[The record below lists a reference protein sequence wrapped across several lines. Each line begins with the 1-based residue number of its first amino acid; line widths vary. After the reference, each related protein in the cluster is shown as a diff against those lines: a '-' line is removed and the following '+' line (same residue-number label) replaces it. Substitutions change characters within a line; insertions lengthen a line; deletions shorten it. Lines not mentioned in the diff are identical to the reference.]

1 MSELSCNWLGLNLSH
16 DSIHEW
22 TINKSCNSSKS
33 ITNYFH
39 LTVPSI
45 SVALAPGRSTLHR
58 RLNPH
63 VKERIREKTGH
74 TYTKINK
81 SPSNNK
87 TDDEENPKDLI
98 IIGKQKLFEK
108 ANHFFSPD
116 CRAHVKT
123 MKKNAWIY
131 VLFAWATTILL
142 LLKYN
147 YHRHYFL

>member
-108 ANHFFSPD
+108 ANHFFFSWLQST
-116 CRAHVKT
+116 C
-123 MKKNAWIY
+123 KNHEEKRLNLCALCLSY
-131 VLFAWATTILL
+131 YNTTTTKIQLP
-142 LLKYN
+142 
-147 YHRHYFL
+147 

>member
-1 MSELSCNWLGLNLSH
+1 MSVA
-16 DSIHEW
+16 
-22 TINKSCNSSKS
+22 
-33 ITNYFH
+33 
-39 LTVPSI
+39 VPSFT
-45 SVALAPGRSTLHR
+45 LAVEASRASLHR

-123 MKKNAWIY
+123 MKKNA
-131 VLFAWATTILL
+131 
-142 LLKYN
+142 
-147 YHRHYFL
+147 

>member
-1 MSELSCNWLGLNLSH
+1 MSELSCNWLSLNLSH

-87 TDDEENPKDLI
+87 TDDEENPKDHHRQT
-98 IIGKQKLFEK
+98 KTFWKSKPF
-108 ANHFFSPD
+108 FFSWLQST
-116 CRAHVKT
+116 C
-123 MKKNAWIY
+123 KNHEEKRLNLCALCLSY
-131 VLFAWATTILL
+131 YNTTTTTKIQLP
-142 LLKYN
+142 
-147 YHRHYFL
+147 